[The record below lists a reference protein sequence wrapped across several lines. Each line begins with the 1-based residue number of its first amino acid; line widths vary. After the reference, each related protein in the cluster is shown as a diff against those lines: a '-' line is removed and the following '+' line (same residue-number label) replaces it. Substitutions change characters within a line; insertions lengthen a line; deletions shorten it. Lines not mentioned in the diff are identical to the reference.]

1 MMKQIDLL
9 IVGGGPAGLAAAVS
23 AYEQGVQDIL
33 ILDRG
38 DCLGGILQQCIHN
51 GFGLHKFKE
60 ELTGPEYS
68 YKYEQ
73 KIAEFGIPYRL
84 HTMVVDITKDR
95 VVTAIN
101 ETDGIFQVKAKA
113 VILAMGCRERS
124 RGALNIAGTRPAGI
138 YTAGT
143 AQRYVNIKGY
153 LPGKKVVILGSGDI
167 GLIMARRMTLEG
179 AKVEAVC
186 ELLPYSG
193 GLTRNIVQCLN
204 DFGIPLKLSHTITE
218 IHGKD
223 RVTGVTVCAV
233 DERRNPIPETA
244 EYIECDTVL
253 LSVGLIPE
261 NELSKSA
268 SVALDPVTN
277 GAVVNEYRE
286 TNIPGIFA
294 CGNVLHVHDL
304 VDFVSEE
311 AELAGI
317 GAARF
322 IQNGENREKSS
333 EIPVKATGGVR
344 YVVPQKI
351 SCQNTPVKLFFRVA
365 NVYKN
370 VIIEVKDGDTVL
382 LSRKKQKVA
391 PGEMESLVL
400 SPELMQKI
408 QHGAVTVTLSEQGQK
423 EGF

>member
-1 MMKQIDLL
+1 M
-9 IVGGGPAGLAAAVS
+9 
-23 AYEQGVQDIL
+23 
-33 ILDRG
+33 
-38 DCLGGILQQCIHN
+38 
-51 GFGLHKFKE
+51 
-60 ELTGPEYS
+60 
-68 YKYEQ
+68 
-73 KIAEFGIPYRL
+73 
-84 HTMVVDITKDR
+84 
-95 VVTAIN
+95 
-101 ETDGIFQVKAKA
+101 
-113 VILAMGCRERS
+113 
-124 RGALNIAGTRPAGI
+124 
-138 YTAGT
+138 
-143 AQRYVNIKGY
+143 
-153 LPGKKVVILGSGDI
+153 ILGSGDI

-179 AKVEAVC
+179 AKVQAVC

-204 DFGIPLKLSHTITE
+204 DFDIPLKLSHTITE

-233 DERRNPIPETA
+233 DEHRNPIPETA
-244 EYIECDTVL
+244 EYIQCDTVL

-268 SVALDPVTN
+268 SVDLDPVTS

-322 IQNGENREKSS
+322 IQYGETDGSAS
-333 EIPVKATGGVR
+333 EISVKAEGGVR
-344 YVVPQKI
+344 YVVPQKLSSKNAPI
-351 SCQNTPVKLFFRVA
+351 KLFFRVA

-370 VIIEVKDGDTVL
+370 AIIEVKDGDIVL

-391 PGEMESLVL
+391 PGEMENLVL
-400 SPELMQKI
+400 SPELLQKI
-408 QHGAVTVTLSEQGQK
+408 HSQVTVTLTEQA
-423 EGF
+423 